1 MANLGE
7 TIAKIKAD
15 DELKKQFA
23 EAVKNKT
30 VIAFLSTQGCDTA
43 EEEVNEF
50 LSAKKTELSD
60 EQLDKVSGGGCSGG
74 DVAVSVLTAGTT
86 CAASSIVDAIDGK
99 GCMSST

>member
-1 MANLGE
+1 MANLEE

-30 VIAFLSTQGCDTA
+30 VIAFLSTQGCDTT

-60 EQLDKVSGGGCSGG
+60 EQLDKVSGAGCSGG
-74 DVAVSVLTAGTT
+74 DVAVSMLTAGTT

-99 GCMSST
+99 GCMSTT